1 SILESAAS
9 PILQQPHHIV
19 QGRTARIAHVPSRG
33 AYSAIQSV
41 FDGQV
46 GEQAA
51 AESAVEMIP
60 RSGGELGLG
69 AIRTFD
75 TGRLARDRSSCV
87 SDGMDHDAVDSQPG
101 ANALRRSLDAFGG
114 FNGSLP
120 DSQHFTD
127 LFRFALIEPQ
137 NGLGFAVEALD

>member
-46 GEQAA
+46 GEQSA
-51 AESAVEMIP
+51 AESAVEMIS

-75 TGRLARDRSSCV
+75 SGRFARDRSSRV
-87 SDGMDHDAVDSQPG
+87 SDGMDHDAVDSQPD
-101 ANALRRSLDAFGG
+101 ANALRRSLYALGG
-114 FNGSLP
+114 FFGSLFDP
-120 DSQHFTD
+120 EHFAD
-127 LFRFALIEPQ
+127 LFRLPLIEPQ
-137 NGLGFAVEALD
+137 N